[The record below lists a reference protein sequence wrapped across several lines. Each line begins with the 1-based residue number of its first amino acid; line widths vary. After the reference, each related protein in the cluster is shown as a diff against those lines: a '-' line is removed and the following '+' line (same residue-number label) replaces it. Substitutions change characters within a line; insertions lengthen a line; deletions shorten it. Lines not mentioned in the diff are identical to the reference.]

1 MNRTNLFNYKNLKIF
16 SNLNDDEIKYLEEKS
31 ILKSFDPGATIIQ
44 QGEMTSTVYFLLSGT
59 VHVVDYSRSE
69 RAVTYASLR
78 DGDMFGEMS
87 AIDGLPRSA
96 WICAIT
102 HCKVAALSGEIFLN
116 LLKKNT
122 EICLAMLK
130 QLSSRIRLADERFTD
145 VSILGTEQRACM
157 ELIRMSKSHPS
168 QSGKYIIL
176 QMPTQ
181 ANFANMI
188 GSSRETVS
196 RIFTKLK
203 EESILIK
210 TNNGY
215 VIPNRKNLE
224 RKAFS

>member
-1 MNRTNLFNYKNLKIF
+1 MNDANLFNYKNLTIF
-16 SNLNDDEIKYLEEKS
+16 SNLNDEEIKYLENKS
-31 ILKSFDPGATIIQ
+31 SLKTFAQGATIIE

-96 WICAIT
+96 WVCAIT
-102 HCKVAALSGEIFLN
+102 TCKVAALPGEIFLN
-116 LLKKNT
+116 FLKNNT

-157 ELIRMSKSHPS
+157 ELIRMSKSDFSH
-168 QSGKYIIL
+168 SGKYIIS

-188 GSSRETVS
+188 GSTRETVS
-196 RIFTKLK
+196 RIFARLR
-203 EESILIK
+203 EESIIIK
-210 TNNGY
+210 TSNGY
-215 VIPNRKNLE
+215 EIPNRKALE
-224 RKAFS
+224 KRAFS